1 MNANARKMAKDDK
14 GGATVKDWLRRQ
26 ARLCLDRAGRSRFV
40 RAVVSRELEKLA
52 GEPWSASIIQ
62 GFVEGPCGDAY
73 GIGPKEK
80 TDLVERFRRS
90 AAEIA
95 TGTSPLVHVVLAREI
110 LSVPPD
116 VQGDVVEC
124 GVWKGASS
132 ASLSCVCDLV
142 KRRLWVCDSFEGLP
156 SDGMRRHEGLHTGIY
171 GYYKEGMFA
180 GTLEEV
186 RQNIS
191 RWGRL
196 EVCDFVKGFFA
207 ESLVALKEPLVF
219 AFLDVDLASS
229 TRDCLRH
236 IWPLLVENGAIYTD
250 DAADLEVVGVFFD
263 EPWWRETLACGAPG
277 YVGSGC
283 GLPLNPQYSS
293 VGYTRKSGRF
303 DPAKWRKAPF
313 LHYPDDEATIT

>member
-1 MNANARKMAKDDK
+1 
-14 GGATVKDWLRRQ
+14 VKDWLRRQ
-26 ARLCLDRAGRSRFV
+26 ARLCLDMAGRSRFV

-62 GFVEGPCGDAY
+62 GFVEGPCGNGY

-90 AAEIA
+90 VAEIA
-95 TGTSPLVHVVLAREI
+95 SGASPLVHVVLAREI

-132 ASLSCVCDLV
+132 ASLSWVCDLV

-156 SDGMRRHEGLHTGIY
+156 NDGMRRHEGLHTGIY

-180 GTLEEV
+180 GTLEEA

-196 EVCDFVKGFFA
+196 EVCSFVKGLFA

-236 IWPLLVENGAIYTD
+236 IWPLLAEDAAIYTD

-263 EPWWRETLACGAPG
+263 EPWWRETLGCGAPG

-283 GLPLNPQYSS
+283 GLPLNPRYSS
-293 VGYTRKSGRF
+293 IGYTRKPPGRF
-303 DPAKWRKAPF
+303 DPAKWRRAPF